1 VLARG
6 FAARRCWVLGA
17 ALAEPALSTQH
28 FASSTPA
35 SPTMRGMPLQDDP
48 KLHVPPT
55 PHASLEDR
63 NLLDRPSREETL
75 QSESWRVLR
84 ITSEF
89 VSGFDHLADVYPAVS
104 IFGSA
109 RTQLSDRYFDLAVR
123 TAELLG
129 RAGFAIITGGGPG
142 IMEAANKGAREAKA
156 LSIGCNIE
164 LPFEQELN
172 TYCDKSMTFRYF
184 FVRKTMFIK
193 YSEAFITFP
202 GGFGTLDELFG
213 ALVLI
218 QTKKISDFPVILFG
232 SEYWAGMV
240 DWLRK
245 RVLEAN
251 NITQEDVDSIHIV
264 DEPERVR
271 DIVVA
276 YHEKAVG
283 KGRK

>member
-1 VLARG
+1 MDLKPQAQ
-6 FAARRCWVLGA
+6 
-17 ALAEPALSTQH
+17 EIHIPAKPRE
-28 FASSTPA
+28 A
-35 SPTMRGMPLQDDP
+35 
-48 KLHVPPT
+48 
-55 PHASLEDR
+55 LEDR
-63 NLLDRPSREETL
+63 KLLDRPSRHETL
-75 QSESWRVLR
+75 QSDSWRVLR

-89 VSGFDHLADVYPAVS
+89 VAGFDHLADVYPAVS

-109 RTQLSDRYFDLAVR
+109 RTKLSDRYYEEAVR

-142 IMEAANKGAREAKA
+142 VMSAANQGAKQAGA

-172 TYCDKSMTFRYF
+172 RFVDKAMTFRYF

-218 QTKKISDFPVILFG
+218 QTKKISDFPVILYG
-232 SEYWAGMV
+232 SEYWSGMLT
-240 DWLRK
+240 WLHDT
-245 RVLEAN
+245 VLKQN
-251 NITQEDVDSIHIV
+251 NITQEDVTSIHV
-264 DEPERVR
+264 CDDPEKVR

-276 YHEKAVG
+276 YHEKALVDK
-283 KGRK
+283 KGGV

>member
-1 VLARG
+1 MEEHQATVNI
-6 FAARRCWVLGA
+6 
-17 ALAEPALSTQH
+17 PA
-28 FASSTPA
+28 
-35 SPTMRGMPLQDDP
+35 
-48 KLHVPPT
+48 K
-55 PHASLEDR
+55 PHEALEDR
-63 NLLDRPSREETL
+63 KLLDRPSRHETL
-75 QSESWRVLR
+75 QSDSWRVLR

-89 VSGFDHLADVYPAVS
+89 VAGFDHLADVYPAVS

-109 RTQLSDRYFDLAVR
+109 RTKLSDRYYEEAVR

-142 IMEAANKGAREAKA
+142 VMSAANQGAKQAGA

-172 TYCDKSMTFRYF
+172 RFVDKAMTFRYF

-218 QTKKISDFPVILFG
+218 QTKKITNFPVILFG
-232 SEYWAGMV
+232 GKYWGGLM
-240 DWLRK
+240 DWLRETALK
-245 RVLEAN
+245 AG
-251 NITQEDVDSIHIV
+251 NITQD
-264 DEPERVR
+264 
-271 DIVVA
+271 DIDAIYCV
-276 YHEKAVG
+276 
-283 KGRK
+283 

>member
-1 VLARG
+1 M
-6 FAARRCWVLGA
+6 
-17 ALAEPALSTQH
+17 SD
-28 FASSTPA
+28 
-35 SPTMRGMPLQDDP
+35 PTH
-48 KLHVPPT
+48 HVPPT
-55 PHASLEDR
+55 PPAALEDR
-63 NLLDRPSREETL
+63 KLLDRPSRLETL
-75 QSESWRVLR
+75 QSDSWRVLR

-109 RTQLSDRYFDLAVR
+109 RTALSDRYYDAAVR
-123 TAELLG
+123 TAELLSI
-129 RAGFAIITGGGPG
+129 AGFAIITGGGPG
-142 IMEAANKGAREAKA
+142 IMEAANKGAKQAGA

-172 TYCDKSMTFRYF
+172 TYVDKGMVFRYF

-218 QTKKISDFPVILFG
+218 QTKKIFDFPVILFG
-232 SEYWAGMV
+232 TEYWSGLI
-240 DWLRK
+240 DWLRQ
-245 RVLEAN
+245 RVLAAN
-251 NITQEDVDSIHIV
+251 NITQDDVDSIHVV

-276 YHEKAVG
+276 YHQNAQRDG
-283 KGRK
+283 K

>member
-1 VLARG
+1 MPPQ
-6 FAARRCWVLGA
+6 
-17 ALAEPALSTQH
+17 EPH
-28 FASSTPA
+28 
-35 SPTMRGMPLQDDP
+35 
-48 KLHVPPT
+48 LHIPPT
-55 PHASLEDR
+55 PRESLDDR
-63 NLLDRPSREETL
+63 KLLDRPTRTETL

-89 VSGFDHLADVYPAVS
+89 VTGFEHLADVYPAVS

-109 RTQLSDRYFDLAVR
+109 RTALSDRYYDAAVR

-142 IMEAANKGAREAKA
+142 IMEAANKGAREAGV

-164 LPFEQELN
+164 LPFEQEIN
-172 TYCDKSMTFRYF
+172 SYVDKAMTFRYF

-218 QTKKISDFPVILFG
+218 QTRKISDFPVILFG
-232 SEYWAGMV
+232 SEYWAGLV
-240 DWLRK
+240 DWLRA
-245 RVLEAN
+245 RVLAAN
-251 NITQEDVDSIHIV
+251 NIAQEDVDSIYVV

-276 YHEKAVG
+276 WHEKAVSRG
-283 KGRK
+283 K